1 MVGTLCRTNVDSV
14 DVTEKKYQEYQRKDM
29 NISLSLQFP
38 FDHRVDLEWLRLRLL
53 LLLLANH
60 GIFGGMALRTRSDRA
75 L

>member
-1 MVGTLCRTNVDSV
+1 MGMSCRTNVDSV
-14 DVTEKKYQEYQRKDM
+14 DVTEKKYQEYQRNDM
-29 NISLSLQFP
+29 NITLSPQFP
-38 FDHRVDLEWLRLRLL
+38 FDHRVDLEWLL